1 MNKKKRVEEF
11 LIPQPHECHTTFG
24 NYIGELLDGF
34 YRRNV
39 TGKKD
44 RVESG
49 HIKLYFSNN
58 LWSYV
63 KRCEYFTDSV
73 DRTFI
78 FGNHHVNNTL
88 VENDPTIRL
97 NIMRVDFTWTEEDD
111 INTISQLW
119 DSYHKPKTI
128 KKPSMPVKPKQV
140 IWHNPATIVYWEDG
154 TKTVVK
160 RQKGDRWDPEKG
172 YAMAIVKKFMGLKTF
187 YEAIDNMTKI
197 GGK

>member
-1 MNKKKRVEEF
+1 MNMKNGRRIEEF
-11 LIPQPHECHTTFG
+11 RIPQPHQCHTTLG

-34 YRRNV
+34 YYRNV

-44 RVESG
+44 RFETG
-49 HIKLYFSNN
+49 CIKLYFSNN
-58 LWSYV
+58 LSPYV
-63 KRCEYFTDSV
+63 KRCEYIMPD
-73 DRTFI
+73 DRNNGTFI
-78 FGNHHVNNTL
+78 FGNHHFNKTL
-88 VENDPTIRL
+88 IETDPTMES
-97 NIMRVDFTWTEEDD
+97 NMMRVDFTWKEEDAV
-111 INTISQLW
+111 
-119 DSYHKPKTI
+119 KPKSI

-187 YEAIDNMTKI
+187 YEALDNMTKI